1 MIASIGFI
9 VGFASSI
16 DSSALPHAA
25 AELGVSEVVK
35 SLATS
40 KEDRLSRS

>member
-1 MIASIGFI
+1 MIASIRFI

-16 DSSALPHAA
+16 ESSALPHAA
-25 AELGVSEVVK
+25 SGFGVSEVVE

-40 KEDRLSRS
+40 KEDRLPRS